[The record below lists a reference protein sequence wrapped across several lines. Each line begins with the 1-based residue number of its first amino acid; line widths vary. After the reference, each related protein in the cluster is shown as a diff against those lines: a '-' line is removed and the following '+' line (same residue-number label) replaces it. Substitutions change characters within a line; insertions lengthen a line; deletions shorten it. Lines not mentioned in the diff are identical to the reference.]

1 MHLNYHFLKYLCP
14 ELETTFAGLELV
26 TCFSQHKDELV
37 MGFADDEQSHY
48 LRANLSPSNPCICF
62 PEDYKRSK
70 KNSVD
75 LFPELIGDT
84 VVSVRALS
92 FERAFRFD
100 FKSQKTLLFKLH
112 GSRSNILLYSYGDHQ
127 HPKALFRNEL
137 KEDHN
142 IALHE
147 LERHLDLSYEEFLK
161 LEGKAAAFLPTL
173 GKIPREWLK
182 SHGYIEAD
190 IETKWQLMQEMLD
203 MLNAP
208 LFSIIKKNDQ
218 YQLTLLPVQNAIF
231 SSADPTESC
240 NAYFQ
245 HAVIHQA
252 FEKEKGLLVKKLEDQ
267 KKKTNT
273 YLNKTSNKLAELQD
287 SPPPS
292 QTADVIMAN
301 LHQIP
306 QGAETTTL
314 FDFYQNKE
322 TIIKLKKGLT
332 PQKYAENLYRKS
344 KNRKLE
350 IQQLQKNLS
359 EKEDYYLQLE
369 TLLEELAPIDNFKEL
384 RAFSK
389 THQLSTKPKE
399 DQTNLP
405 FKRFEI
411 DDFEILVGK
420 SAKSNDQMLRYYS
433 WKDDVWLHAKDV
445 AGSHVIIKY
454 KSGQPIPQTTLER
467 AAELA
472 AYYSKSKNESL
483 AAVIY
488 TPCKYVRKVKG
499 SPAGAVMVDQEKVL
513 MVAPKGP
520 VSS

>member
-1 MHLNYHFLKYLCP
+1 MHLNYHFLQYLCP
-14 ELETTFAGLELV
+14 AIDKLFAGLELA
-26 TCFSQHKDELV
+26 TCFSQNKDELV
-37 MGFADDEQSHY
+37 MGFTNESRSHF
-48 LRANLSPSNPCICF
+48 LRANLSPSNPCLSF

-84 VVSVRALS
+84 VDSVRVLS
-92 FERAFRFD
+92 FERAFRID
-100 FKSQKTLLFKLH
+100 FNSQKTLLFKLH
-112 GSRSNILLYSYGDHQ
+112 GSRSNILLYTGTDDSR
-127 HPKALFRNEL
+127 PSALFRNEL

-161 LEGKAAAFLPTL
+161 QGGKAATFLPTL
-173 GKIPREWLK
+173 GKVPREWLK
-182 SHGYIEAD
+182 SQGYIEAD
-190 IETKWQLMQEMLD
+190 IETKWLLMQEMID

-208 LFSIIKKNDQ
+208 LFSITKKNDQ
-218 YQLTLLPVQNAIF
+218 YLLTLLPVQNAVF
-231 SSADPTESC
+231 SSADPVRSC
-240 NAYFQ
+240 NEYFQ

-252 FEKEKGLLVKKLEDQ
+252 FEKEKNLMVRKLEDQ
-267 KKKTNT
+267 KKKTSA
-273 YLNKTSNKLAELQD
+273 YLSKTSKKLAELQD

-322 TIIKLKKGLT
+322 ITISLKKGLT
-332 PQKYAENLYRKS
+332 PQKHAENLYRKS
-344 KNRKLE
+344 KNGKIE
-350 IQQLQKNLS
+350 VQQLQKNLS
-359 EKEDYYLQLE
+359 EKEDYFLQLE
-369 TLLEELAPIDNFKEL
+369 TLLEELTTIDDFKAL
-384 RAFSK
+384 REFSK
-389 THQLSTKPKE
+389 TNQLSPKSKE
-399 DQTNLP
+399 DQTNVP

-411 DDFEILVGK
+411 DGFEILVGK
-420 SAKSNDQMLRYYS
+420 SAKANDQMLRYFS
-433 WKDDVWLHAKDV
+433 WKDDIWLHAKDV

-454 KSGQPIPQTTLER
+454 KSGLTIPQTTLER

-520 VSS
+520 VTG